1 MEEGGT
7 WRAFIGSF
15 LTDPVGFI
23 QLHWPWLLFLLILLF
38 ALSKLNNY
46 LEVKGVDKAILIT
59 RGLVGSV
66 MAFIVTPFA
75 LLLFVN
81 CIAWAKQLPT
91 VNMWNIVEWLQLTVT
106 SFWWILECALD
117 IGESPTSNSLYSSS
131 SIVRIIWIA
140 LPLVFIWLRI
150 MKTRFWRA
158 MCLPILLGLLVITA
172 NRWAPPTFLDN
183 HIPIAVTEW
192 QPSKEPMVFS
202 ERSQIQQAPPTLET
216 VNRTEGL
223 LNRHRKLIIVA
234 LLCLLA
240 VGCSLGYY
248 SDYKLI
254 GLGLILFSC
263 FGFVQLFTSTVETH
277 DLLPASKKTETIPPP
292 KASQLTQE
300 FKAFEALYK
309 AQQGE
314 TSVKLSQL
322 SFKINAML
330 KSSGEVPPARFCS
343 LYRDYFFDYCE

>member
-1 MEEGGT
+1 MEQDGT

-15 LTDPVGFI
+15 LSDPVDFI

-81 CIAWAKQLPT
+81 CIAWVKGLPG
-91 VNMWNIVEWLQLTVT
+91 VNMWNIVEWLQLTIT
-106 SFWWILECALD
+106 SFWWILECMLD
-117 IGESPTSNSLYSSS
+117 IGESPTSTSLYHPS
-131 SIVRIIWIA
+131 SIVRIAWIA
-140 LPLVFIWLRI
+140 LPVLFIWLRI
-150 MKTRFWRA
+150 MKTRFWRL
-158 MCLPILLGLLVITA
+158 MYLPILLGLLVITA
-172 NRWAPPTFLDN
+172 NRWAPPTFLDD
-183 HIPIAVTEW
+183 HIPMAVTEW
-192 QPSKEPMVFS
+192 QPSKHVIAEQ
-202 ERSQIQQAPPTLET
+202 SQIQHAPPAAT

-248 SDYKLI
+248 SDYKLVA
-254 GLGLILFSC
+254 LGLILFSC
-263 FGFVQLFTSTVETH
+263 FGFVQLFKSTIDTTSI
-277 DLLPASKKTETIPPP
+277 LPASKETEIIPTP
-292 KASQLTQE
+292 KASQLTKE
-300 FKAFEALYK
+300 FKAFEALFK
-309 AQQGE
+309 AHDGKN
-314 TSVKLSQL
+314 SVALSQQ
-322 SFKINAML
+322 SFKINALL
-330 KSSGEVPPARFCS
+330 KSTGERPPARFCN

>member
-1 MEEGGT
+1 MEQSGT

-15 LTDPVGFI
+15 FSDPVGFI
-23 QLHWPWLLFLLILLF
+23 QLHWPWLLFLIILLF

-59 RGLVGSV
+59 RGLVGGV

-81 CIAWAKQLPT
+81 CIAWVKQLPT
-91 VNMWNIVEWLQLTVT
+91 VNMWNIVEWLQLTFT
-106 SFWWILECALD
+106 SFWWILECVLD
-117 IGESPTSNSLYSSS
+117 VGESPTANSFYTPS

-140 LPLVFIWLRI
+140 LPVLFIWLRVI
-150 MKTRFWRA
+150 KTRFWRL
-158 MCLPILLGLLVITA
+158 MYLPVLLALLVITA
-172 NRWAPPTFLDN
+172 NRWAPPTFLDD
-183 HIPIAVTEW
+183 HIPMTITNW
-192 QPSKEPMVFS
+192 QPNTKTNSDL
-202 ERSQIQQAPPTLET
+202 SQIEPTTPIEAET
-216 VNRTEGL
+216 VSKTENL
-223 LNRHRKLIIVA
+223 INRHRKLIIVA

-254 GLGLILFSC
+254 ALCLIVFSC
-263 FGFVQLFTSTVETH
+263 FGFVQLFNSTINT
-277 DLLPASKKTETIPPP
+277 DNILPASKETEFIQPQKTTE
-292 KASQLTQE
+292 LTKE

-309 AQQGE
+309 TQEGA
-314 TSVKLSQL
+314 TSVELSQL
-322 SFKINAML
+322 SFKINALL
-330 KSSGEVPPARFCS
+330 KSSGEVPPARFCK